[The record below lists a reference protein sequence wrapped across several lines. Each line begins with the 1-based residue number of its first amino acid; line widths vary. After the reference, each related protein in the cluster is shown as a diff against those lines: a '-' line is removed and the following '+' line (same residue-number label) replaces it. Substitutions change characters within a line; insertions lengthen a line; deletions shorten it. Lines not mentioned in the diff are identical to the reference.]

1 MLRKFRNHHQKSLD
15 ETHLAALFLFFLKF
29 FLDFENYN
37 IQENAQQKIDTMQ
50 RDASRRDVFGRGL
63 KIFVARRGGFI
74 INFEKSHFCQ
84 FSGIWSTQFNDYRK
98 LLCRAL
104 QETQNSE

>member
-1 MLRKFRNHHQKSLD
+1 MLRKFRNHRRKSLD
-15 ETHLAALFLFFLKF
+15 ETHIAASCLFFFEF

-63 KIFVARRGGFI
+63 KIFVARRGGFK
-74 INFEKSHFCQ
+74 INFAKSQ
-84 FSGIWSTQFNDYRK
+84 FLPIFRYLVHSIRQI
-98 LLCRAL
+98 
-104 QETQNSE
+104 